1 MSDQKK
7 RKRTVI
13 LSIARKHI
21 QHHVEKT
28 KNEVKETA
36 DDAAT
41 GSSSDEYAQNTLDT
55 AMKDVG
61 TSATGMTQQTARLS
75 YAKYKAFQDK
85 REKKIAEL
93 TASEHPSVEAEPFLK
108 KEHEFS
114 REPQPKA
121 KVTSEKNRK
130 QMKQEYIKKQS
141 AKKYFS
147 EGKAAKRGARQIQ
160 NTAVSSTTQK
170 ARETFGKTAEKIGA
184 VVRKMAAKT
193 VRTVAS
199 LLAMM
204 GPIGAI
210 IAIIILFAGVVAVV
224 FGSPMGILFAGESND
239 PNAISISSIVQE
251 TNEAFGEAINEI
263 VAEHPECDNIDIKYD
278 YEDGHTWASY
288 WPEVLAVFSINTNLN
303 SDKDV
308 IVIDADKKQQLEDT
322 FWLMHQIDS
331 KVEKT
336 ETEIEVPNE
345 SKEETE
351 QSANESTTDTSNQED
366 TGTHTEIQI
375 SYTLH
380 ITVSSKTVDELAA
393 EYRFTQNQLDI
404 MHELLSDE
412 MRPYLVSLAGTGT
425 IIAPAGL
432 QWPLLGYSYIST
444 HFGVPDAFGK
454 PGHKGID
461 IPAPAGTPI
470 LAAHGG
476 TVLVATTSDS
486 YGNQV
491 LIDSGEGVATRY
503 AHMTNYIVSP
513 GQLVTAGE
521 VIGYVGSTGAST
533 GNHLHFETSINGQ
546 LADPLTWY

>member
-1 MSDQKK
+1 M
-7 RKRTVI
+7 
-13 LSIARKHI
+13 
-21 QHHVEKT
+21 
-28 KNEVKETA
+28 
-36 DDAAT
+36 
-41 GSSSDEYAQNTLDT
+41 
-55 AMKDVG
+55 
-61 TSATGMTQQTARLS
+61 
-75 YAKYKAFQDK
+75 
-85 REKKIAEL
+85 AE
-93 TASEHPSVEAEPFLK
+93 
-108 KEHEFS
+108 
-114 REPQPKA
+114 
-121 KVTSEKNRK
+121 
-130 QMKQEYIKKQS
+130 
-141 AKKYFS
+141 
-147 EGKAAKRGARQIQ
+147 
-160 NTAVSSTTQK
+160 
-170 ARETFGKTAEKIGA
+170 
-184 VVRKMAAKT
+184 KT
-193 VRTVAS
+193 VRAVVS
-199 LLAMM
+199 LLVML
-204 GPIGAI
+204 GPIGAV
-210 IAIIILFAGVVAVV
+210 IAIIILFAGVVAAV

-263 VAEHPECDNIDIKYD
+263 VAEHPECDNIDIQYD

-288 WPEVLAVFSINTNLN
+288 WPEVLAVFAVNTNLN
-303 SDKDV
+303 SDEDV
-308 IVIDADKKQQLEDT
+308 IVIDADKKQYLEDT

-331 KVEKT
+331 EVEKI

-351 QSANESTTDTSNQED
+351 QSVNESTTDTSNEED
-366 TGTHTEIQI
+366 TGTHTEIQV

-393 EYRFTQNQLDI
+393 EYRFTQDQLDI
-404 MHELLSDE
+404 MHEMLSDE

-432 QWPLLGYSYIST
+432 QWPLPGYSYIST

-513 GQLVTAGE
+513 GQLVAAGE

-533 GNHLHFETSINGQ
+533 GNHLHFEMMLNGI
-546 LADPLTWY
+546 LVDPLLCLVSVDR